1 MKNSPPSVRKLA
13 QRILIRW
20 ADAPDH
26 VYAETLISSAASD
39 AKLAPRDRGQLQSI
53 VFGVLRNGNLIDF
66 WLADHLLKR
75 GGLRKLRE
83 EVHTAL
89 RTGLCELL
97 ILDHSPH
104 AVVNETVNLVG
115 KPFRGLT
122 NAILRRADRE
132 RDALL
137 SSAESAPL
145 ETRFSHP
152 NFLIDRFTEA
162 FGEAATIELL
172 TWNNSP
178 SPVYLR
184 PNLLH
189 PAPGE
194 SPSSDHPL
202 GFYIQKGKLDPK
214 FFSEGQGY
222 AQDPSTALAPQLLDP
237 KPGERILDAFA
248 APGGKTAL
256 LAQLSQDKAI
266 ITATD
271 TGEHRLEKLRE
282 NIANLHINSA
292 TVHEHDWSESTDR
305 LGAFDAILLDVPCS
319 NTGVLRR
326 RVDARWRMDE
336 DTFSVMASLQIQLA
350 KNAAAALAPGGRLVY
365 STCSIDP
372 EENLQVAEALAAAT
386 GLKIKETSEALPH
399 RDQIDGA
406 FSALLQS

>member
-1 MKNSPPSVRKLA
+1 MKNSPSVRKLA
-13 QRILIRW
+13 QRVLLRW

-26 VYAETLISSAASD
+26 VYAEALIASAASD
-39 AKLAPRDRGQLQSI
+39 AKLAPRDRGQLQAI
-53 VFGVLRNGNLIDF
+53 VFGVLRNGTLIDF

-83 EVHTAL
+83 EVHCAL
-89 RTGLCELL
+89 RAGICELL

-122 NAILRRADRE
+122 NAVLRRADRE

-137 SSAESAPL
+137 AAGKSAPL

-152 NFLIDRFTEA
+152 DFLIDRFTEA
-162 FGEAATIELL
+162 FGDSATAELL
-172 TWNNSP
+172 AWNNSP

-189 PAPGE
+189 PNPGE
-194 SPSSDHPL
+194 SPASKSPL

-214 FFSEGQGY
+214 FFSEGRGY

-237 KPGERILDAFA
+237 KPGENILDAFA

-256 LAQLSQDKAI
+256 LAQLSQDKATI
-266 ITATD
+266 AATD

-282 NIANLHINSA
+282 NIANLHIQSA
-292 TVHEHDWSESTDR
+292 VVHEHDWSEPTDK
-305 LGAFDAILLDVPCS
+305 LGKFDAILLDVPCS

-336 DTFSVMASLQIQLA
+336 GTFSHMAALQLHLA
-350 KNAAAALAPGGRLVY
+350 KSVATALAPGGRLVY

-372 EENLQVAEALAAAT
+372 EENLQVAEALAKAT
-386 GLKIKETSEALPH
+386 GLKIIETRDALPH
-399 RDQIDGA
+399 RDAIDGA
-406 FSALLQS
+406 FAALLR